1 MRVELHANATTTP
14 RTRAY
19 IQESRAPVAELAV
32 ELGVS
37 ETTIRRWRRRS
48 QVHDRSHVRH
58 HLGQSTSAEDE
69 ALITVLRQELRL
81 SLDDILE
88 VMRRAAKPGL
98 SRSALARCLKRL
110 GLNVLPAVPDTAPTG
125 RFADTPFGFVHVDL
139 KHLTRLRGQP
149 SYVFVAIERATRFVH
164 AEVIPTRDAATVAAC
179 LERFLDAFGHP
190 VHTILSD
197 NGGEFTDRFAAGVD
211 RRPSGRHPVDRI
223 CARRGIEHKLT
234 RPFRPQTNGMVER
247 FNRRIAEAIRQ
258 RDAALRNG
266 GKNKFDTHAERDAF
280 IDKFVYSYNRT
291 RLRCLD
297 YKAPIEALFN
307 LTEHYT
313 HAGMT
318 ANRRGTNL
326 SMPPTSA
333 STPGLPESP

>member
-19 IQESRAPVAELAV
+19 IQESRASVAELAV

-37 ETTIRRWRRRS
+37 ETTIRRWRGRS

-88 VMRRAAKPGL
+88 VMRRAAKPEL

-110 GLNVLPAVPDTAPTG
+110 GLNVLPAVPDGGATG
-125 RFADTPFGFVHVDL
+125 RFEETPFGFVHVDL

-164 AEVIPTRDAATVAAC
+164 AEVIPTRDAVTVAAC
-179 LERFLDAFGHP
+179 LEHFLDAFGHP
-190 VHTILSD
+190 VHTVLSD

-211 RRPSGRHPVDRI
+211 RRPSGRHPVDRV
-223 CARRGIEHKLT
+223 CAGRGIEHKLT

-247 FNRRIAEAIRQ
+247 VN
-258 RDAALRNG
+258 
-266 GKNKFDTHAERDAF
+266 
-280 IDKFVYSYNRT
+280 
-291 RLRCLD
+291 
-297 YKAPIEALFN
+297 
-307 LTEHYT
+307 
-313 HAGMT
+313 AGWKL
-318 ANRRGTNL
+318 AHL
-326 SMPPTSA
+326 A
-333 STPGLPESP
+333 D